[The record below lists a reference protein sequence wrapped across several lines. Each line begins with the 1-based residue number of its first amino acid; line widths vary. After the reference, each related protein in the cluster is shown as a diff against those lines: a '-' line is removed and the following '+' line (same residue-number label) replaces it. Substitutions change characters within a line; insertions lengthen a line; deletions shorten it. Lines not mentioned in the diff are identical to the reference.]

1 MEPLPLSKST
11 LTPFEDNAANKKYIG
26 TTRPLFLAF
35 RSSYNISGLYSSKRQ
50 SQTFHPYVS
59 CMQMSHSIPLYSF
72 KLTTVKDT
80 AQHRFRRHFCPSG
93 QLFHHWKKGL
103 TSPFTR
109 SWISSSQIGVCFSM
123 QQRHALESLIL
134 AWELFKWKICLN
146 RTAKNGWLL
155 YQYRACC
162 LTIAAFTLKLLG

>member
-1 MEPLPLSKST
+1 MWLARAVFSTICKALYVSYNCSWQCSKALSLRKAQEGIAK
-11 LTPFEDNAANKKYIG
+11 PFIR
-26 TTRPLFLAF
+26 TFLACKCHIQF
-35 RSSYNISGLYSSKRQ
+35 RSTVSSWLLLRTQ
-50 SQTFHPYVS
+50 Q
-59 CMQMSHSIPLYSF
+59 
-72 KLTTVKDT
+72 
-80 AQHRFRRHFCPSG
+80 QHRFRRHFCPSG

>member
-1 MEPLPLSKST
+1 MWLARAVFST
-11 LTPFEDNAANKKYIG
+11 ICKALYVSYNCSWQCSNAALSLRKAQEGIAKPFIR
-26 TTRPLFLAF
+26 TFLACKCHIQF
-35 RSSYNISGLYSSKRQ
+35 RSTVSSWLLLRTQRSTDFVGIFVQVDNFFISE
-50 SQTFHPYVS
+50 
-59 CMQMSHSIPLYSF
+59 
-72 KLTTVKDT
+72 
-80 AQHRFRRHFCPSG
+80 RR
-93 QLFHHWKKGL
+93 GL